1 MKKNKGRIK
10 EKIIEKIDD
19 RNDFSQLF
27 DSNNSVGDDCT
38 ISYGDG
44 NSQKDNFQDLPPTEY
59 HPYEL
64 VANINVQYDFI
75 NSQSNGMGDGGQ
87 SNNNH
92 NITQDFED
100 SIEKQS
106 FDLESPNNN
115 LLDPKN
121 NPKDLLLDSH
131 FKNQIDQVLGCTSSE
146 NGRNNAD
153 FSENSI
159 LSENLNGIIEYDNI
173 NKEKNSIFHINSI
186 PESVGNEDIKNNSKL
201 LNKKRKRKNY
211 AQQLKKSHDNI
222 RDFNSSNKKQNFILE
237 SPKSNINMIITI
249 NHSFLDD
256 DSNNQNLNTLRE
268 EESERNDIESVGNT
282 ANHNEINKK
291 ENINKK
297 DANNIVIIPYNKYY
311 YYAHE
316 KDYIIKNKTT
326 DFKTMSIREISQKY
340 EKFSILKDIFKEGDL
355 TYIENH
361 GIIYKYID
369 TKLKGK
375 NKEKNKG
382 KKNKK
387 DKKDKVK
394 IPPRKFKPIKLFGK
408 LKTFINQSN
417 IEAINKYGLDDKI
430 KTIECKEEKIASLT
444 KGFIL
449 AYLEQPLYNI
459 L

>member
-19 RNDFSQLF
+19 KKDHSELF
-27 DSNNSVGDDCT
+27 DSNNCVGDGCT

-44 NSQKDNFQDLPPTEY
+44 NSQNDNFQDVPPTEY
-59 HPYEL
+59 HLDEL
-64 VANINVQYDFI
+64 VANINVKYNFI

-121 NPKDLLLDSH
+121 NPKDLLLDNP
-131 FKNQIDQVLGCTSSE
+131 FNNQIDQVLGRESPE
-146 NGRNNAD
+146 NEKNDVD
-153 FSENSI
+153 FFKNVKMTI

-211 AQQLKKSHDNI
+211 AKQLKKSHDNI
-222 RDFNSSNKKQNFILE
+222 GDFNSRKKKQRFILE
-237 SPKSNINMIITI
+237 SPKSKINTIITI

-268 EESERNDIESVGNT
+268 EESERNDVESVGNT
-282 ANHNEINKK
+282 ALSNEINKK

-297 DANNIVIIPYNKYY
+297 NANNIVIIPLNKDYY
-311 YYAHE
+311 KAHE
-316 KDYIIKNKTT
+316 KDYKDYIIKNKTT
-326 DFKTMSIREISQKY
+326 DFKTMSISEISQTYK
-340 EKFSILKDIFKEGDL
+340 KNFSILSNVFEDGDL
-355 TYIENH
+355 TFIENN
-361 GIIYKYID
+361 GTIYKFIV
-369 TKLKGK
+369 TRF
-375 NKEKNKG
+375 KEKNKEE
-382 KKNKK
+382 N
-387 DKKDKVK
+387 KKDKVK
-394 IPPRKFKPIKLFGK
+394 KPPRKYK
-408 LKTFINQSN
+408 
-417 IEAINKYGLDDKI
+417 
-430 KTIECKEEKIASLT
+430 
-444 KGFIL
+444 
-449 AYLEQPLYNI
+449 
-459 L
+459 